1 MASEFKLPEIGEG
14 VMEGEIVE
22 WHVAEGDTVSPD
34 SPLISVLT
42 DKATVEI
49 TADFEGT
56 IVSLAAEPG
65 DMVDVGSP
73 LLTYDSE
80 GDSGKSDTASKGE
93 SAEPASKKAPTNA
106 GQASSEGAGDGEVI
120 DFPLP
125 EIGEGI
131 MEGELVEWHVEI
143 GDSVKDDQA
152 LASVLTD
159 KATVEITAPR
169 EGEIVALLAEPGEM
183 MEVGKPM
190 MQLKVVAGTGGGAAK
205 PSNQEEEQ
213 PQKSQAKA
221 SSDSSKSEPPSS
233 GAGEVDPDNNP
244 SISAFGTPLATPAV
258 RRLASQ
264 KGIDLRR
271 VEGTGPKHRI
281 TRDDVERVI
290 SGGGQSEAP
299 QSSAAASKPAKPKAA
314 KVAPQAG
321 DRREKIKGLR
331 KAIYNSMTVSKS
343 TIPHFTFVDEVEMD
357 NLIALRASIK
367 QDAADAGV
375 KITYLPFI
383 VKAVC
388 LALKKFP
395 IMNTSVDD
403 EAGEIVYKDR
413 YNIGIATATERGLT
427 VPVLK
432 DADTKPVIQL
442 AAEMTEITDRARKM
456 RSTQEDISDGTFT
469 ITSLGRLGGILATP
483 IINHPQTS
491 IMGIH
496 NMVERPVVRDGQIVI
511 RNMMN
516 ISLSFDHRII
526 DGDVGATFGIEVK
539 RYLENPGKIM
549 LHMS

>member
-22 WHVAEGDTVSPD
+22 WHVAEGDTVAAD
-34 SPLISVLT
+34 QPLVAVLT

-49 TADFEGT
+49 TADFDGT
-56 IVSLAAEPG
+56 IASLGAEPG
-65 DMVDVGSP
+65 DMVEVGAP
-73 LLTYDSE
+73 LLTYSSE
-80 GDSGKSDTASKGE
+80 GAEGGSDAGASEKQA
-93 SAEPASKKAPTNA
+93 SDDEPAEKAPSNA
-106 GQASSEGAGDGEVI
+106 GQASAESAGDGEVI

-125 EIGEGI
+125 EIGEGV
-131 MEGELVEWHVEI
+131 MEGELVEWHI
-143 GDSVKDDQA
+143 AQGDAVKDDQPI
-152 LASVLTD
+152 ASILTD
-159 KATVEITAPR
+159 KATVEITAPH
-169 EGEIVALLAEPGEM
+169 EGEIVELLAEAGDM
-183 MEVGKPM
+183 LEVGAPIMK
-190 MQLKVVAGTGGGAAK
+190 LKVASGSGGSNAK
-205 PSNQEEEQ
+205 KAEDKPAETPKAEA
-213 PQKSQAKA
+213 KSAEKSKSA
-221 SSDSSKSEPPSS
+221 SSD
-233 GAGEVDPDNNP
+233 AGDVDPENNP
-244 SISAFGTPLATPAV
+244 SISSFGTPLATPAV
-258 RRLASQ
+258 RRFAAQ

-271 VEGTGPKHRI
+271 VKGSGPKHRI
-281 TRDDVERVI
+281 TREDVERVL
-290 SGGGQSEAP
+290 SGGGQQKSTESS
-299 QSSAAASKPAKPKAA
+299 QTSSAAAHKPAPA
-314 KVAPQAG
+314 KVESQEG

-357 NLIALRASIK
+357 KLIALRASVK
-367 QDAADAGV
+367 DDAAEAGV

-403 EAGEIVYKDR
+403 EAGEIVYKNR

-432 DADTKPVIQL
+432 DADKKPVMQV
-442 AAEMTEITDRARKM
+442 ASEMTEITDRARKM
-456 RSTQEDISDGTFT
+456 RSTQDDLSDGTFT

-491 IMGIH
+491 ILGIH
-496 NMVERPVVRDGQIVI
+496 NMVERPVVRNGEIVI

-526 DGDVGATFGIEVK
+526 DGDVGATFAGEVK